1 MSDLTRAVLVKY
13 WGYPSFRPM
22 QEDIVDSVIAGH
34 DTLALLPTGGGKSI
48 CFQVPALAME
58 GVCIV
63 VTPLI
68 SLMKDQVQHLKNI
81 NIPASAIYSGMHP
94 SEVEIAYNK
103 AVFGNLKFLY
113 VSPERLMTDAFVEAI
128 KKMKVCLLAIDESH
142 CISQWGYDFR
152 PAYLRIADIRDS
164 FPEVPVLALT
174 ATATPEVVD
183 DIQARLM
190 FREKNVLKK
199 SFRRDNL
206 CYVVRQTDNKE
217 EQMLHIL
224 DRVPGSSIVYV
235 RNRKKTLE
243 TAEFLTKSGIT
254 ATHFHAGLTN
264 RQKDEKQKD
273 WKSGATRVIVATNA
287 FGMGIDKPDVRTV
300 IHLDLPDSIEA
311 YFQEAGR
318 AGRDGKTA
326 YAVLLYNKTDDTK
339 LKKRIHDNYPEPDF
353 LKKVYEAVGNYL
365 EVGVGSGLDHTFV
378 FPLEKF
384 CIEKKLPMLQTY
396 SALQLLQQGG
406 FLNYIEET
414 ETSPRIMILS
424 TREELYSAHMSP
436 LQERIVGLLLRTY
449 TGIFAEPVYIN
460 ENILCE
466 QLGITVRQLS
476 EELITLAKEH
486 LLQYIPRRKTP
497 YINYP
502 LERQE
507 LQYVVLPPSTYEQRL
522 QLYTKRLNA
531 MLEYASQTQFCRSQL
546 LLSYFGETE
555 SEPCGQCD
563 VCRRKA
569 KE

>member
-1 MSDLTRAVLVKY
+1 M
-13 WGYPSFRPM
+13 
-22 QEDIVDSVIAGH
+22 
-34 DTLALLPTGGGKSI
+34 PTGGGKSL
-48 CFQVPALAME
+48 CFQVPTMTME
-58 GVCIV
+58 GLCLVI
-63 VTPLI
+63 TPLI
-68 SLMKDQVQHLKNI
+68 ALMKDQVENLRQRDIFAECIYTGMTWDNI
-81 NIPASAIYSGMHP
+81 MDVLDKCRY
-94 SEVEIAYNK
+94 
-103 AVFGNLKFLY
+103 GNRKFLY
-113 VSPERLMTDAFVEAI
+113 VSPERLQSENFLKQLPTLNICLIAVDEA
-128 KKMKVCLLAIDESH
+128 H

-164 FPEVPVLALT
+164 FPKVPVLALT

-206 CYVVRQTDNKE
+206 CYVVRQADNKE

-502 LERQE
+502 LERKE